1 MQSTDNPIIVK
12 GLDENGRRLSSKI
25 FEEKVQAAFK
35 KSPNLHLETY
45 GQHNVGGRLLNADNP
60 VNIRVSGPVGQRLG
74 AMARPGSTIYCDGP
88 ASDDVGYLNIG
99 ADIIVNTDADNQYP
113 GRYIPELVAPV
124 LAGTVDIV
132 IANRQ
137 IENIPHFSPF
147 KKFLQRLGSWTV
159 RTVSNTDV
167 PDAVSG
173 FRAYSRDTALR
184 LNILTS
190 FSYTLDTII
199 QAGKLGLI
207 IQSIPVE
214 TNDPIRPSRLQR
226 SMGHFIKAQASTII
240 RLYAF
245 YEPLRTFSYI
255 ALPFILSGLGLWG
268 RFFYAYLNNAANQF
282 IQSVTIGTG
291 LLLVGL
297 LIFLFGVQA
306 DITSKHRQMTQ
317 ETLYRLKKL
326 ELGQKHGEEERSE
339 ERRVGKE
346 CRSRWSPYH

>member
-1 MQSTDNPIIVK
+1 MKLIIQIPCYNEADSLPITVADLPRHVPGIDCIETLVVDDGSTDGTAEVARNLSITHIVRHRQNMGLARAFET
-12 GLDENGRRLSSKI
+12 GLDAALRL
-25 FEEKVQAAFK
+25 
-35 KSPNLHLETY
+35 
-45 GQHNVGGRLLNADNP
+45 
-60 VNIRVSGPVGQRLG
+60 
-74 AMARPGSTIYCDGP
+74 
-88 ASDDVGYLNIG
+88 G

-124 LAGTVDIV
+124 LAGKADIV

-137 IENIPHFSPF
+137 IDDIAHFSPI
-147 KKFLQRLGSWTV
+147 KKFLQKLGSWTV

-184 LNILTS
+184 LNILTN

-214 TNDPIRPSRLQR
+214 TNGPIRPSRLQR

-255 ALPFILSGLGLWG
+255 ALPFILSGLVLWG
-268 RFFYAYLNNAANQF
+268 RFFYAFFTTKNQF

-306 DITSKHRQMTQ
+306 DITSKQRQMTQ

-326 ELGQKHGEEERSE
+326 ELEQNASATAFLDSTQK
-339 ERRVGKE
+339 
-346 CRSRWSPYH
+346 

>member
-1 MQSTDNPIIVK
+1 VKLIIQIPCFNEAQSLPQTVADLPKHVPGVDCIETLVIDDGSADGTAAVARSLGIDHVVQHRQNMGLARAFQT
-12 GLDENGRRLSSKI
+12 GLDTALRL
-25 FEEKVQAAFK
+25 
-35 KSPNLHLETY
+35 
-45 GQHNVGGRLLNADNP
+45 
-60 VNIRVSGPVGQRLG
+60 
-74 AMARPGSTIYCDGP
+74 
-88 ASDDVGYLNIG
+88 G

-113 GRYIPELVAPV
+113 GRYISQLVAPV
-124 LAGTVDIV
+124 LAGTADIV

-137 IENIPHFSPF
+137 VDHIEHFSPF
-147 KKFLQRLGSWTV
+147 KKLLQKLGSWTV
-159 RTVSNTDV
+159 RTVSGTDV

-184 LNILTS
+184 LNILTN

-199 QAGKLGLI
+199 QAGKQGLI

-214 TNDPIRPSRLQR
+214 TNGPIRPSRLQR
-226 SMGHFIKAQASTII
+226 SMGHFIKAQASTIV

-245 YEPLRTFSYI
+245 YEPLRTFTYI
-255 ALPFILSGLGLWG
+255 ALPFILTGLVLWG
-268 RFFYAYLNNAANQF
+268 RFFYAYLNDTSNQF

-297 LIFLFGVQA
+297 FIFLFGVQA

-326 ELGQKHGEEERSE
+326 ELAQKDLSAD
-339 ERRVGKE
+339 
-346 CRSRWSPYH
+346 

>member
-1 MQSTDNPIIVK
+1 MADLPTHVSGIDCIETLVIDDGSTDGTAEVARSLGVNHVVQHRQNQGLARAFQT
-12 GLDENGRRLSSKI
+12 GLDAALRL
-25 FEEKVQAAFK
+25 
-35 KSPNLHLETY
+35 
-45 GQHNVGGRLLNADNP
+45 
-60 VNIRVSGPVGQRLG
+60 
-74 AMARPGSTIYCDGP
+74 
-88 ASDDVGYLNIG
+88 G

-124 LAGTVDIV
+124 LAGTADIV

-137 IENIPHFSPF
+137 VDNIKHFSPF
-147 KKFLQRLGSWTV
+147 KKLLQKLGSWTV
-159 RTVSNTDV
+159 RTVSGTNV
-167 PDAVSG
+167 PDAPSG

-184 LNILTS
+184 LNILTN

-199 QAGKLGLI
+199 QAGKQGLI

-214 TNDPIRPSRLQR
+214 TNGPIRPSRLMH
-226 SMGHFIKAQASTII
+226 STGHFIKAQASTIV

-255 ALPFILSGLGLWG
+255 ALPFILSGLALWA
-268 RFFYAYLNNAANQF
+268 RFFYTYVIGARNQF

-297 LIFLFGVQA
+297 FIFLFGVQA

-326 ELGQKHGEEERSE
+326 ELGQGDLSTD
-339 ERRVGKE
+339 
-346 CRSRWSPYH
+346 SADSAD

>member
-1 MQSTDNPIIVK
+1 MKLIIQIPCYNEADSLPQTVADLPSHVPGIDCIETLIIDDGSTDGTAVIARNLGINHIVVHRQNMGLARAFQT
-12 GLDENGRRLSSKI
+12 GLD
-25 FEEKVQAAFK
+25 AA
-35 KSPNLHLETY
+35 LHL
-45 GQHNVGGRLLNADNP
+45 
-60 VNIRVSGPVGQRLG
+60 
-74 AMARPGSTIYCDGP
+74 
-88 ASDDVGYLNIG
+88 G

-124 LAGTVDIV
+124 LAKTADIV

-137 IENIPHFSPF
+137 IENIPHFSPI
-147 KKFLQRLGSWTV
+147 KKFLQKLGSWTV

-207 IQSIPVE
+207 IHSIPVE
-214 TNDPIRPSRLQR
+214 TNEPIRPSRLQR

-255 ALPFILSGLGLWG
+255 ALPFILFGLGLWG
-268 RFFYAYLNNAANQF
+268 RFFFAYVNNAANQF

-297 LIFLFGVQA
+297 FIFLFGVQA

-326 ELGQKHGEEERSE
+326 EVGQKNLSTDY
-339 ERRVGKE
+339 VD
-346 CRSRWSPYH
+346 SAD

>member
-1 MQSTDNPIIVK
+1 MKLIIQIPCYNEAESLPITVAELPSHVPGISCIETLVIDDGSTDGTAEIARSLGINHIIAHRQNLGLARAFET
-12 GLDENGRRLSSKI
+12 GLDAALRL
-25 FEEKVQAAFK
+25 
-35 KSPNLHLETY
+35 
-45 GQHNVGGRLLNADNP
+45 
-60 VNIRVSGPVGQRLG
+60 
-74 AMARPGSTIYCDGP
+74 
-88 ASDDVGYLNIG
+88 G
-99 ADIIVNTDADNQYP
+99 ADIIANTDADNQYP

-124 LAGTVDIV
+124 LAGKADIV

-137 IENIPHFSPF
+137 IEHIEHFSPM
-147 KKFLQRLGSWTV
+147 KKLLQKLGSWTV
-159 RTVSNTDV
+159 RTVSGTDV

-184 LNILTS
+184 LNILTN

-199 QAGKLGLI
+199 QAGKQGLI
-207 IQSIPVE
+207 IKSIPVE
-214 TNDPIRPSRLQR
+214 TNGPIRPSRLQS
-226 SMGHFIKAQASTII
+226 SMWHFIKAQASTII

-255 ALPFILSGLGLWG
+255 ALPFILAGLVLWG
-268 RFFYAYLNNAANQF
+268 RFFYAYFNNTVNQF

-326 ELGQKHGEEERSE
+326 ELKQQKQTED
-339 ERRVGKE
+339 V
-346 CRSRWSPYH
+346 P

>member
-1 MQSTDNPIIVK
+1 VKLIIQIPCYNEANSLPQTVADLPGQVPGIDCIETLVIDDGSTDGTADVARSLGVNHVMQHRQNMGLARAFQT
-12 GLDENGRRLSSKI
+12 GLDTALRL
-25 FEEKVQAAFK
+25 
-35 KSPNLHLETY
+35 
-45 GQHNVGGRLLNADNP
+45 
-60 VNIRVSGPVGQRLG
+60 
-74 AMARPGSTIYCDGP
+74 
-88 ASDDVGYLNIG
+88 G

-124 LAGTVDIV
+124 LSGTADIV

-137 IENIPHFSPF
+137 VDNIEHFSPF
-147 KKFLQRLGSWTV
+147 KKLLQKLGSWTV
-159 RTVSNTDV
+159 RTVSGTNV

-184 LNILTS
+184 LNILTN

-199 QAGKLGLI
+199 QAGKQGLI

-214 TNDPIRPSRLQR
+214 TNGPIRPSRLQR
-226 SMGHFIKAQASTII
+226 SMGHFIKAQASTIV

-245 YEPLRTFSYI
+245 YEPLRTFTYI
-255 ALPFILSGLGLWG
+255 ALPFILAGLVLWG
-268 RFFYAYLNNAANQF
+268 RFFYAYLNDASNQF

-297 LIFLFGVQA
+297 FIFLFGVQA

-326 ELGQKHGEEERSE
+326 ELGQEDLSANYTD
-339 ERRVGKE
+339 
-346 CRSRWSPYH
+346 SAD

>member
-1 MQSTDNPIIVK
+1 MKLIIQIPCYNEAGSLPQTVADLPITVPGIECIETLVIDDGSTDGTAVVARDLGIDHVVQHRQNLGLARAFQT
-12 GLDENGRRLSSKI
+12 GLD
-25 FEEKVQAAFK
+25 AA
-35 KSPNLHLETY
+35 LQL
-45 GQHNVGGRLLNADNP
+45 
-60 VNIRVSGPVGQRLG
+60 
-74 AMARPGSTIYCDGP
+74 
-88 ASDDVGYLNIG
+88 G

-124 LAGTVDIV
+124 LAGKADIV

-137 IENIPHFSPF
+137 TDHIEHFSPL
-147 KKFLQRLGSWTV
+147 KKFLQKLGSWTV

-184 LNILTS
+184 LNILTT

-214 TNDPIRPSRLQR
+214 TNGPIRPSRLQR
-226 SMGHFIKAQASTII
+226 STWHFIKAQASTII

-245 YEPLRTFSYI
+245 YEPLRTFTYI
-255 ALPFILSGLGLWG
+255 ALPFILSGLVLWG
-268 RFFYAYLNNAANQF
+268 RFFYAFLSGRENQF

-306 DITSKHRQMTQ
+306 DITSKHRRMTQ

-326 ELGQKHGEEERSE
+326 ELGQSKNLSTGYADSTD
-339 ERRVGKE
+339 
-346 CRSRWSPYH
+346 

>member
-1 MQSTDNPIIVK
+1 MKLIIQIPCFNEAQSLPQTVADLPSQVPGIDCIETLVIDDGSSDGTAKVARSLGIDHVVQHRQNMGLARAFQT
-12 GLDENGRRLSSKI
+12 GLDIALRL
-25 FEEKVQAAFK
+25 
-35 KSPNLHLETY
+35 
-45 GQHNVGGRLLNADNP
+45 
-60 VNIRVSGPVGQRLG
+60 
-74 AMARPGSTIYCDGP
+74 
-88 ASDDVGYLNIG
+88 G

-124 LAGTVDIV
+124 LAGTADIV

-137 IENIPHFSPF
+137 VDHIEHFSPF
-147 KKFLQRLGSWTV
+147 KKLLQKLGSWTV
-159 RTVSNTDV
+159 RTVSGTNV

-173 FRAYSRDTALR
+173 FRAYSRDAALR
-184 LNILTS
+184 LNILTN

-199 QAGKLGLI
+199 QAGKQGLI

-214 TNDPIRPSRLQR
+214 TNGPIRPSRLQR
-226 SMGHFIKAQASTII
+226 SMGHFIKAQASTIV

-245 YEPLRTFSYI
+245 YEPLRTFTYI
-255 ALPFILSGLGLWG
+255 ALPFILTGLWLWG
-268 RFFYAYLNNAANQF
+268 RFFYAYFNDLSNQF

-297 LIFLFGVQA
+297 FIFLFGVQA

-326 ELGQKHGEEERSE
+326 ELGQKNLATDTIDSAG
-339 ERRVGKE
+339 
-346 CRSRWSPYH
+346 

>member
-1 MQSTDNPIIVK
+1 MKLIIQIPCYNEAESLPITVADLPRHVPGIDCIETLVIDDGSTDGTAEVARSLGINHIVTHRQNL
-12 GLDENGRRLSSKI
+12 GLARAFETGLEAALRL
-25 FEEKVQAAFK
+25 
-35 KSPNLHLETY
+35 
-45 GQHNVGGRLLNADNP
+45 
-60 VNIRVSGPVGQRLG
+60 
-74 AMARPGSTIYCDGP
+74 
-88 ASDDVGYLNIG
+88 G

-124 LAGTVDIV
+124 LAGKADIV

-137 IENIPHFSPF
+137 IDDIAHFSPI
-147 KKFLQRLGSWTV
+147 KKFLQKLGSWTV

-184 LNILTS
+184 LNILTN

-214 TNDPIRPSRLQR
+214 TNGPIRPSRLQR
-226 SMGHFIKAQASTII
+226 GMGHFIKAQASTIV

-245 YEPLRTFSYI
+245 YEPLRTFTYI
-255 ALPFILSGLGLWG
+255 ALPFILSGLVLWG
-268 RFFYAYLNNAANQF
+268 RFFYAYLTNDGDRF
-282 IQSVTIGTG
+282 IQSVIIGTG

-297 LIFLFGVQA
+297 FIFLFGVQA
-306 DITSKHRQMTQ
+306 DITSKQRQMTQ

-326 ELGQKHGEEERSE
+326 ELEQNASTTALLDSTQK
-339 ERRVGKE
+339 
-346 CRSRWSPYH
+346 